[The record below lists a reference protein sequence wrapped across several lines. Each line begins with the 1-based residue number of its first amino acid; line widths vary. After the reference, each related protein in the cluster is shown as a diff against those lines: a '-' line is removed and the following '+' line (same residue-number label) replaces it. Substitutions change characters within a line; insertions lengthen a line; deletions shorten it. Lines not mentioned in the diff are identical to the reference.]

1 MTRSLMDVI
10 QMLGTH
16 HLMEYHYLCY
26 IELLFFKTQL
36 LLVFLLNQEL
46 MSIAQQDL
54 LALTWENV
62 HHHYTWHVGMV

>member
-1 MTRSLMDVI
+1 
-10 QMLGTH
+10 MLGTH

-26 IELLFFKTQL
+26 IELLFFKTQS

-62 HHHYTWHVGMV
+62 HRHYIWHVGMV